1 MALIKSMAL
10 VKNGELVDDIWVTI
24 ATASEL
30 AEASRPIVSLEL
42 WWAEEG
48 RLRNT
53 NAPLGIRLASDQ
65 SPALIADDLDRFE
78 MVALEFPKFTD
89 GRAYSHARLLRERH
103 GFRGEIRAVGNV
115 LRDQLPFMARCG
127 FDAFEIAGERP
138 LEAWRD
144 ALGEI
149 GVWYQPGADGQE
161 PAMVSRRTARGQ
173 PC

>member
-1 MALIKSMAL
+1 MALI
-10 VKNGELVDDIWVTI
+10 KNGELVDDIWVTI
-24 ATASEL
+24 ASASGL

-42 WWAEEG
+42 WRAERG

-53 NAPLGIRLASDQ
+53 NALLGIRLASDQ
-65 SPALIADDLDRFE
+65 SPALIANDLDRFE
-78 MVALEFPKFTD
+78 VVALEFPKFTD
-89 GRAYSHARLLRERH
+89 GRAYSHARQLRERH

-149 GVWYQPGADGQE
+149 GVWYQPGSDGQT